1 MRAAV
6 LESPGRPLVVYDD
19 VEIIEPRA
27 GEVRVRVRHC
37 GLCHSD
43 YSIASGA
50 FPVGE
55 PIVLGHEASGVVDAV
70 GPGVSGLV
78 AGDPVILSPLPPC
91 GNCYHCL
98 RGQHHLCANGMSLA
112 TMALPDGETGLSHR
126 GRRILRG
133 VGVAAFAEYVVT
145 PASGAIR
152 VDADVPLDVVCVI
165 GCAMQTG
172 VGAVLNTARV
182 EAGATVLVLGLGGI
196 GLAVVQGARIAG
208 AARIVVSDPVAQRRE
223 AALAFGAHVAVD
235 PLADD
240 LAARVMQLT
249 GGIGVDYAFEAA
261 GKAALIETGI
271 ALTRSGG
278 TTVCVGAPPIE
289 EGISIPNVVVF
300 ASLEKRLCGCL
311 LGSCNS
317 PRDIP
322 RLVALWRAGHLDLAG
337 MITHRRPLEQ
347 INEGFADMAAGRGI
361 RTVIDL

>member
-6 LESPGRPLVVYDD
+6 LEQPGQPLVIHDD
-19 VEIIEPRA
+19 VEIIAPRA

-50 FPVGE
+50 FPVAE
-55 PIVLGHEASGVVDAV
+55 PIILGHEASGIVDAV
-70 GPGVSGLV
+70 GDGVTGL
-78 AGDPVILSPLPPC
+78 APGDPVILTPLPPC
-91 GNCYHCL
+91 GSCYHCL
-98 RGQHHLCANGMSLA
+98 RAEHSLCANGMSLA

-126 GRRILRG
+126 GRRVLRG

-208 AARIVVSDPVAQRRE
+208 ASRIIASDPVAERRA
-223 AALAFGAHVAVD
+223 AALAFGAHEAID
-235 PLADD
+235 PTDGD
-240 LAARVMQLT
+240 LAARVMAST
-249 GGIGVDYAFEAA
+249 GNIGVDYAFEAA
-261 GKAALIETGI
+261 GRAALIETGI

-278 TTVCVGAPPIE
+278 TTVCVGAPPFE
-289 EGISIPNVVVF
+289 EGISIPNVVLF
-300 ASLEKRLCGCL
+300 ASLEKKLCGCL

-322 RLVALWRAGHLDLAG
+322 RLIALWRAGHLDLEG
-337 MITHRRPLEQ
+337 MITRRRPLAE
-347 INEGFADMAAGRGI
+347 INEAFADMAAGRGI

>member
-1 MRAAV
+1 M
-6 LESPGRPLVVYDD
+6 VVRDD
-19 VEIIEPRA
+19 IEIIAPRA

-55 PIVLGHEASGVVDAV
+55 PIILGHEASGVVDAV
-70 GPGVSGLV
+70 GPGVTSL
-78 AGDPVILSPLPPC
+78 APGDPVILTPLPPC
-91 GNCYHCL
+91 GSCYHCL
-98 RGQHHLCANGMSLA
+98 RGQHALCANGMSLA
-112 TMALPDGETGLSHR
+112 TMALPDGETGLSR
-126 GRRILRG
+126 NGQRILRG
-133 VGVAAFAEYVVT
+133 VGVGAFAEYAVT
-145 PASGAIR
+145 PAAGAIR
-152 VDADVPLDVVCVI
+152 VDADVPLDIVCVI

-182 EAGATVLVLGLGGI
+182 EPGATVLVLGLGGI

-208 AARIVVSDPVAQRRE
+208 ATCIIASDPVPARRE
-223 AALAFGAHVAVD
+223 AAIAFGAHHAVD
-235 PLADD
+235 PLAQD
-240 LAARVMQLT
+240 LGADVMRLT

-278 TTVCVGAPPIE
+278 TTVCVGAPPLE
-289 EGISIPNVVVF
+289 ESVSIPNVVVF
-300 ASLEKRLCGCL
+300 ASLEKKLCGCL

-337 MITHRRPLEQ
+337 MITHRRPLEE